1 RDGSVTAHAVSMGA
15 EVWRYRLP
23 KKVVAGLPWDADWVF
38 LKGKEV
44 VRLSQ
49 GDKLCWRTPVKEV
62 RWFNRGGLLGGR
74 KEVLLPSQGKQ
85 AKQQNAVYP
94 EPQGK
99 QSKKMLTGEQARKAL
114 FKMVLSLRRN
124 KLLQD
129 EVKVLTSQP
138 IKNVH
143 KTIIRIGRWYCDL
156 RQLSFSIG
164 F

>member
-1 RDGSVTAHAVSMGA
+1 
-15 EVWRYRLP
+15 
-23 KKVVAGLPWDADWVF
+23 ADWVF
-38 LKGKEV
+38 LKGKE
-44 VRLSQ
+44 
-49 GDKLCWRTPVKEV
+49 
-62 RWFNRGGLLGGR
+62 
-74 KEVLLPSQGKQ
+74 
-85 AKQQNAVYP
+85 AVYP

-129 EVKVLTSQP
+129 ELKVLKSQP

-164 F
+164 FDDLPFILEYSGVFFLNKSGEWEAKLTGMIQS